1 MDSFV
6 SRVSNLIRNRLNELN
21 MTNAEL
27 AEAINVSKPTVG
39 DWVSGI
45 SAPKSDKIVPL
56 CNALKITVYEFLGVS
71 DPTNISAEER
81 KILEAY
87 KEHPEMHEA
96 VKTLLKIN

>member
-1 MDSFV
+1 
-6 SRVSNLIRNRLNELN
+6 

-87 KEHPEMHEA
+87 KEHPEMQEA

>member
-6 SRVSNLIRNRLNELN
+6 SRISNLIRNRLNELN

-56 CNALKITVYEFLGVS
+56 CNTLKITVYEFLGVS

-87 KEHPEMHEA
+87 KEHPEMQEA

>member
-6 SRVSNLIRNRLNELN
+6 SRVSNLIRNKLNELN

-56 CNALKITVYEFLGVS
+56 CNTLKITVYEFLGVS

-87 KEHPEMHEA
+87 KEHPEMQEA

>member
-6 SRVSNLIRNRLNELN
+6 SRVSNLIKNRLNDLN

-87 KEHPEMHEA
+87 KEHPEMQEA